1 MYRFTCTLLA
11 LFLLASS
18 AWADKKITVGQLE
31 DLLHTMQRDKKSDVE
46 VATALKQLELS
57 EELTRERM
65 NSIVPL
71 APGPYSTEQIYVLE
85 AQSADLIPP
94 PSDLPAT
101 PAPDAAALKA
111 ILARAADYVAHS
123 YDQLPQL
130 AANRTTLRFQDNV
143 ETVGQSSGV
152 VGSVTEVDTSSPGF
166 APRAYFV
173 HYINSAD
180 SSVAFNRGAEKLPPP
195 NPKIRWGANRMIAL
209 ETPDPSLGAVFQ
221 EAAQSASI
229 QWLRWELIHG
239 KPAAVFSFSVSAK
252 HSRLDVK
259 VCCFPKIDQQ
269 GTATFYTA
277 TSAAAL
283 RRRYHHGGRRRCWRL
298 ADHHRLARLPRH
310 HPLPRR
316 ALHRPRFRRRG
327 PHDHNGRVQTQRR
340 RSPGRHPR
348 GLRPGDGGRAHPHP
362 PRQDHRQ
369 HSRRP
374 RRRLRRGLLHHAP
387 HLLHLRVQR
396 LSHRRQLTFIE
407 LVLQLQLD
415 ASCG

>member
-1 MYRFTCTLLA
+1 
-11 LFLLASS
+11 
-18 AWADKKITVGQLE
+18 
-31 DLLHTMQRDKKSDVE
+31 
-46 VATALKQLELS
+46 
-57 EELTRERM
+57 
-65 NSIVPL
+65 
-71 APGPYSTEQIYVLE
+71 EQIYVLE

-111 ILARAADYVAHS
+111 ILARAAGYVAHS

-283 RRRYHHGGRRRCWRL
+283 GGDTTTGGGGVVGDWQTTTDWHDFHATTPYHGELFIDPDSGVVVRMITMAEFKPSDVVHQVDTRVDYGPVTAGARTLILPVKTIVNTLVVPGGDSGAAFYTTRRT
-298 ADHHRLARLPRH
+298 
-310 HPLPRR
+310 
-316 ALHRPRFRRRG
+316 FFISEF
-327 PHDHNGRVQTQRR
+327 NGYRT
-340 RSPGRHPR
+340 
-348 GLRPGDGGRAHPHP
+348 A
-362 PRQDHRQ
+362 
-369 HSRRP
+369 
-374 RRRLRRGLLHHAP
+374 AN
-387 HLLHLRVQR
+387 
-396 LSHRRQLTFIE
+396 
-407 LVLQLQLD
+407 
-415 ASCG
+415 